1 MKALYALYSDP
12 EAAQRAVNSLKLCG
26 SALGIGESQIVVVTS
41 EPFDGYDFSD
51 EHSQTRIFLLASLGG
66 ICGGLFGL
74 WFTRFT
80 QLVYPLPT
88 GGMPLTPHWTNGI
101 IVYEMTML
109 GAILTTVLTLLVTTG
124 MPHFGKRLSDPGIWQ
139 GKILVGVTDPPEKA
153 RPELEKQLR
162 LAGAAEV
169 KTAS

>member
-12 EAAQRAVNSLKLCG
+12 DAAQRAVNSLKLLGG
-26 SALGIGESQIVVVTS
+26 SLGISERQIVVVSS

-51 EHSQTRIFLLASLGG
+51 EHAQTRIFLIASIGGVFGALLGL
-66 ICGGLFGL
+66 LFV
-74 WFTRFT
+74 RFT

-101 IVYEMTML
+101 ILYETTML
-109 GAILTTVLTLLVTTG
+109 GAILTTVVTLLITAG
-124 MPHFGKRLSDPGIWQ
+124 LPHFGKRLSDPEIWH
-139 GKILVGVTDPPEKA
+139 GKILVGISNPPDKA

-169 KTAS
+169 KTA